1 MNSMLSNFFQIFLL
15 ISPVFLLIILGNIL
29 RRIGVPD
36 LSFWEVNDK
45 LCYWVLI
52 PALLFHF
59 ISQVSLSSEML
70 FIYSAIVFAG
80 FVVTFC
86 SSIFFGKLLR
96 YTPEVWTSILQGSM
110 RQNAFIALAIAGSFY
125 GSEGL
130 KIASL
135 FMFIYVPTI
144 NIIIITT
151 MVLALNKTEEKDTK
165 KAISNVFLEIA
176 KNPFILAMIAGL
188 LVSLFPIE
196 KMSVLID
203 TTELLGSAALPIM
216 LLTIGAKIKVRDLTL
231 KVVPIVI
238 SNSLKLIILPV
249 VVYFLASY
257 YDLSQTEIVVAV
269 IFASVPTAAMS
280 YSLAQQFGADHQL
293 MRAILT
299 TQVALSFITIPLL
312 LAFIA

>member
-1 MNSMLSNFFQIFLL
+1 MLSNFFQIFIL
-15 ISPVFLLIILGNIL
+15 ISPVFLLIVLGNVL
-29 RRIGVPD
+29 RRIRVPD

-70 FIYSAIVFAG
+70 YIYALIVLAG
-80 FVVTFC
+80 FVVTF
-86 SSIFFGKLLR
+86 SASVLIGKLIG
-96 YTPEVWTSILQGSM
+96 YPPEVWTSILQGSM

-151 MVLALNKTEEKDTK
+151 MVVSLKNTHQKDSK
-165 KAISNVFLEIA
+165 KAISNVFIEIA

-188 LVSLFPIE
+188 LVSLLPRE
-196 KMSVLID
+196 KMSILID

-231 KVVPIVI
+231 KITPIII

-249 VVYFLASY
+249 IVYFIASY
-257 YDLSQTEIVVAV
+257 FRLSQVEIVVAV
-269 IFASVPTAAMS
+269 IFASVPTATMS
-280 YSLAQQFGADHQL
+280 YTLAKQFGADDQL
-293 MRAILT
+293 MRGILT

>member
-1 MNSMLSNFFQIFLL
+1 MLTNFFQIFLL
-15 ISPVFLLIILGNIL
+15 ISPVFLLIILGNLL

-36 LSFWEVNDK
+36 VSFWDVNDK

-70 FIYSAIVFAG
+70 YIYSVIILTG
-80 FVVTFC
+80 FVVTFS
-86 SSIFFGKLLR
+86 SSIIIGKLLG
-96 YTPEVWTSILQGSM
+96 YSPEVWTSILQGSM
-110 RQNAFIALAIAGSFY
+110 RQNAFIALAIAGSFF
-125 GSEGL
+125 GAEGL

-144 NIIIITT
+144 NVIIITT
-151 MVLALNKTEEKDTK
+151 MVMSLKNTNQKDSK
-165 KAISNVFLEIA
+165 KALSNVFIEIS

-188 LVSLFPIE
+188 IVSLFPKE
-196 KMSVLID
+196 KISVLID

-231 KVVPIVI
+231 KVLPIII
-238 SNSLKLIILPV
+238 SNTLKLIILPV
-249 VVYFLASY
+249 VAYFVASY
-257 YDLSQTEIVVAV
+257 FNLSQTEVVVAV

-280 YSLAQQFGADHQL
+280 YSLALQFNADHQL

-312 LAFIA
+312 LAFVT

>member
-1 MNSMLSNFFQIFLL
+1 MLSNFFQIFIL
-15 ISPVFLLIILGNIL
+15 ISPVFLLIVLGNVL
-29 RRIGVPD
+29 RRIRVPD

-70 FIYSAIVFAG
+70 YIYALIVFAG
-80 FVVTFC
+80 FVVTFGI
-86 SSIFFGKLLR
+86 SVLIGKLIG
-96 YTPEVWTSILQGSM
+96 YPPEIWTSILQGSM
-110 RQNAFIALAIAGSFY
+110 RQNAFIALAIAGSFF

-151 MVLALNKTEEKDTK
+151 MVVSLKNTHQKDSK
-165 KAISNVFLEIA
+165 KAISNIFIEIA

-188 LVSLFPIE
+188 LVSFFPRE
-196 KMSVLID
+196 KISILID

-216 LLTIGAKIKVRDLTL
+216 LLTIGAKIKVRDLTI
-231 KVVPIVI
+231 KITPIII

-249 VVYFLASY
+249 VVYFIATY
-257 YDLSQTEIVVAV
+257 FRLSQVEIVVAV
-269 IFASVPTAAMS
+269 IFASVPTATMS
-280 YSLAQQFGADHQL
+280 YTLAKQFGADDQL
-293 MRAILT
+293 MRGILT

>member
-1 MNSMLSNFFQIFLL
+1 MLSNFFQIFLL
-15 ISPVFLLIILGNIL
+15 ISPVFLLIILGNTL
-29 RRIGVPD
+29 RRIRVPD
-36 LSFWEVNDK
+36 VSFWEVNDK

-70 FIYSAIVFAG
+70 YIYAVIVFAG
-80 FVVTFC
+80 FVVTFS
-86 SSIFFGKLLR
+86 SSIFLGKILG
-96 YTPEVWTSILQGSM
+96 YAPEVWTSILQGSM

-151 MVLALNKTEEKDTK
+151 MVMSLNKSNQKDSK
-165 KAISNVFLEIA
+165 KAISNIFIEIS

-188 LVSLFPIE
+188 LVSLFPLERI
-196 KMSVLID
+196 SVLID

-216 LLTIGAKIKVRDLTL
+216 LLTIGSKIKVRDLTL
-231 KVVPIVI
+231 KITPIII

-249 VVYFLASY
+249 MVYFVASY
-257 YDLSQTEIVVAV
+257 FNLSQIEIVVAV

>member
-1 MNSMLSNFFQIFLL
+1 MLSNFFQIFIL
-15 ISPVFLLIILGNIL
+15 ISPVFLLIVLGNVL
-29 RRIGVPD
+29 RRIRVPD

-70 FIYSAIVFAG
+70 YIYAFIVFAG
-80 FVVTFC
+80 FVVTFGI
-86 SSIFFGKLLR
+86 SVLIGKLIG
-96 YTPEVWTSILQGSM
+96 YPPEIWTSILQGSM
-110 RQNAFIALAIAGSFY
+110 RQNAFIALAIAGSFF

-151 MVLALNKTEEKDTK
+151 MVVSLKNTHQKDSK
-165 KAISNVFLEIA
+165 KAISNIFIEIA

-188 LVSLFPIE
+188 LVSLLPKE
-196 KMSVLID
+196 KISILID

-231 KVVPIVI
+231 KITPIII

-249 VVYFLASY
+249 VVYFIATY
-257 YDLSQTEIVVAV
+257 FRLSQVEIVVAV
-269 IFASVPTAAMS
+269 IFASVPTATMS
-280 YSLAQQFGADHQL
+280 YTLAKQFGADDQL
-293 MRAILT
+293 MRGILT

>member
-1 MNSMLSNFFQIFLL
+1 MLSNFFQIFIL
-15 ISPVFLLIILGNIL
+15 ISPVFLLIVLGNVL
-29 RRIGVPD
+29 RRIRVPD

-70 FIYSAIVFAG
+70 YIYAFIVFAG
-80 FVVTFC
+80 FVVTFGI
-86 SSIFFGKLLR
+86 SVLIGKLIG
-96 YTPEVWTSILQGSM
+96 YPPEIWTSILQGSM
-110 RQNAFIALAIAGSFY
+110 RQNAFIALAIAGSFF

-151 MVLALNKTEEKDTK
+151 MVVSLKNSHQKDSK
-165 KAISNVFLEIA
+165 KAISNVFIEIA
-176 KNPFILAMIAGL
+176 KNPFILAMLAGL
-188 LVSLFPIE
+188 LVSLLPLERI
-196 KMSVLID
+196 SILID

-231 KVVPIVI
+231 KITPIII

-249 VVYFLASY
+249 VVYFIATY
-257 YDLSQTEIVVAV
+257 FKLSQVEIVVAV
-269 IFASVPTAAMS
+269 IFASVPTATMS
-280 YSLAQQFGADHQL
+280 YTLAKQFGADDQL
-293 MRAILT
+293 MRGILT
-299 TQVALSFITIPLL
+299 TQVAISFITIPLL

>member
-1 MNSMLSNFFQIFLL
+1 VLSNFFQIFIL
-15 ISPVFLLIILGNIL
+15 ISPVFLLIVLGNVL
-29 RRIGVPD
+29 RRIRVPD

-70 FIYSAIVFAG
+70 YIYALIVFSG
-80 FVVTFC
+80 FVVTF
-86 SSIFFGKLLR
+86 SISVFIGKLIG
-96 YTPEVWTSILQGSM
+96 YPPEVWTSILQGSM

-151 MVLALNKTEEKDTK
+151 MVLSLKNTHQKDSK
-165 KAISNVFLEIA
+165 KAISNVFIEIA
-176 KNPFILAMIAGL
+176 KNPFILAMLAGL
-188 LVSLFPIE
+188 LVSLLPLERI
-196 KMSVLID
+196 SILID

-231 KVVPIVI
+231 KITPIII

-249 VVYFLASY
+249 IVYFIASY
-257 YDLSQTEIVVAV
+257 FRLSQIEIVVAV
-269 IFASVPTAAMS
+269 IFASVPTATMS
-280 YSLAQQFGADHQL
+280 YTLAKQFGADDQL
-293 MRAILT
+293 MRGILT

>member
-1 MNSMLSNFFQIFLL
+1 VLTNFFQIFLL
-15 ISPVFLLIILGNIL
+15 ISPVFLLIILGNLL

-36 LSFWEVNDK
+36 VSFWDVNDK

-70 FIYSAIVFAG
+70 YIYSVIILTG
-80 FVVTFC
+80 FVVTFS
-86 SSIFFGKLLR
+86 SSIIIGKLLG
-96 YTPEVWTSILQGSM
+96 YSPEVWTSILQGSM
-110 RQNAFIALAIAGSFY
+110 RQNAFIALAIAGSFF
-125 GSEGL
+125 GAEGL

-144 NIIIITT
+144 NVIVIST
-151 MVLALNKTEEKDTK
+151 MVMSLKKTNQKDSK
-165 KAISNVFLEIA
+165 KALSNVFIEIS

-188 LVSLFPIE
+188 IFSLFPSQKI
-196 KMSVLID
+196 SVLID

-231 KVVPIVI
+231 KVFPIFL
-238 SNSLKLIILPV
+238 SNTLKLIILPV
-249 VVYFLASY
+249 VAYFVASY
-257 YDLSQTEIVVAV
+257 FNLSQTEVIVAV

-280 YSLAQQFGADHQL
+280 YSLALQFNADHQL

-312 LAFIA
+312 LAFVT

>member
-1 MNSMLSNFFQIFLL
+1 VLSNFFQIFIL
-15 ISPVFLLIILGNIL
+15 ISPVFLLIVLGNVL
-29 RRIGVPD
+29 RRIRVPD

-70 FIYSAIVFAG
+70 YIYALIVFAG
-80 FVVTFC
+80 FVVTFGI
-86 SSIFFGKLLR
+86 SVLIGKLIG
-96 YTPEVWTSILQGSM
+96 YPPEIWTSILQGSM
-110 RQNAFIALAIAGSFY
+110 RQNAFIALAIAGSFF

-151 MVLALNKTEEKDTK
+151 MVVSLKNTHQKDSK
-165 KAISNVFLEIA
+165 KAISNIFIEIA

-188 LVSLFPIE
+188 LVSLLPKE
-196 KMSVLID
+196 KMSILID

-231 KVVPIVI
+231 KITPIII

-249 VVYFLASY
+249 IVYFVASY
-257 YDLSQTEIVVAV
+257 FKLSQVEIVVAV
-269 IFASVPTAAMS
+269 IFASVPTATMS
-280 YSLAQQFGADHQL
+280 YTLAKQFGADDQL
-293 MRAILT
+293 MRGILT

>member
-1 MNSMLSNFFQIFLL
+1 MLYIYAL
-15 ISPVFLLIILGNIL
+15 I
-29 RRIGVPD
+29 
-36 LSFWEVNDK
+36 
-45 LCYWVLI
+45 VL
-52 PALLFHF
+52 
-59 ISQVSLSSEML
+59 
-70 FIYSAIVFAG
+70 AG
-80 FVVTFC
+80 FVVTF
-86 SSIFFGKLLR
+86 SASVLIGKLIG
-96 YTPEVWTSILQGSM
+96 YPPEVWTSILQGSM

-151 MVLALNKTEEKDTK
+151 MVVSLKNSHQKDSK
-165 KAISNVFLEIA
+165 KAISNIFIEIA

-188 LVSLFPIE
+188 LVSLFPRE
-196 KMSVLID
+196 KISILID
-203 TTELLGSAALPIM
+203 TTKLLGSAALPIM

-231 KVVPIVI
+231 KITPIII

-249 VVYFLASY
+249 VVYFIATY
-257 YDLSQTEIVVAV
+257 FKLSQVEIVVAV
-269 IFASVPTAAMS
+269 IFASVPTATMS
-280 YSLAQQFGADHQL
+280 YTLAKQFGADDQL
-293 MRAILT
+293 MRGILT

>member
-1 MNSMLSNFFQIFLL
+1 M
-15 ISPVFLLIILGNIL
+15 
-29 RRIGVPD
+29 PD

-70 FIYSAIVFAG
+70 YIYAVIVFAG
-80 FVVTFC
+80 FVVTF
-86 SSIFFGKLLR
+86 SFSIFLGKILG

-151 MVLALNKTEEKDTK
+151 MVMSLNKSNQKDSK
-165 KAISNVFLEIA
+165 KAISNIFIEIS

-188 LVSLFPIE
+188 LVSLFPLE
-196 KMSVLID
+196 RMSVLID

-231 KVVPIVI
+231 KITPIII

-249 VVYFLASY
+249 IVYFVASY
-257 YDLSQTEIVVAV
+257 FNLSQIEIVVAV

>member
-1 MNSMLSNFFQIFLL
+1 M
-15 ISPVFLLIILGNIL
+15 
-29 RRIGVPD
+29 PD

-70 FIYSAIVFAG
+70 YIYAVIVFAG
-80 FVVTFC
+80 FVVTFS
-86 SSIFFGKLLR
+86 SSIFLGKILG
-96 YTPEVWTSILQGSM
+96 YAPEVWTSILQGSM

-135 FMFIYVPTI
+135 FMFIYVPSI

-151 MVLALNKTEEKDTK
+151 MVMSLNKSNQKDSK
-165 KAISNVFLEIA
+165 KAISNIFIEIS

-188 LVSLFPIE
+188 LVSLFPLE
-196 KMSVLID
+196 RMSVLIG

-231 KVVPIVI
+231 KITPIII

-249 VVYFLASY
+249 IVYFVASY
-257 YDLSQTEIVVAV
+257 FNLSQIEIVVAV

>member
-1 MNSMLSNFFQIFLL
+1 M
-15 ISPVFLLIILGNIL
+15 
-29 RRIGVPD
+29 PD

-70 FIYSAIVFAG
+70 YIYAVIVFAG
-80 FVVTFC
+80 FVVTFS
-86 SSIFFGKLLR
+86 SSIFLGKILG

-135 FMFIYVPTI
+135 FMFIYVPSI

-151 MVLALNKTEEKDTK
+151 MVMSLNKSNQKDSK
-165 KAISNVFLEIA
+165 KAISNIFIEIS

-188 LVSLFPIE
+188 LVSLFPLE
-196 KMSVLID
+196 RMSVLIG

-231 KVVPIVI
+231 KITPIII

-249 VVYFLASY
+249 IVYFVASY
-257 YDLSQTEIVVAV
+257 FNLSQIEIVVAV